1 VTVAAAVVVSRES
14 VAPAMIPSK
23 PVANNIAPSPC
34 EPDGKGIFEFQNPG
48 IGIRSRD
55 LRVQNPGTTPF
66 FSRIFVPGTTKQLK
80 HHDFGRDAQFSLT
93 YGRMYLVLV
102 VCRICR
108 LWLML
113 K

>member
-23 PVANNIAPSPC
+23 PAANNIVPSPC
-34 EPDGKGIFEFQNPG
+34 EPDGKGMFEFQNPG
-48 IGIRSRD
+48 IGIQSRD
-55 LRVQNPGTTPF
+55 LRVQNLG

-80 HHDFGRDAQFSLT
+80 HHDFGRDTQFSLT
-93 YGRMYLVLV
+93 YRRMYLVLV

-108 LWLML
+108 LWLVL